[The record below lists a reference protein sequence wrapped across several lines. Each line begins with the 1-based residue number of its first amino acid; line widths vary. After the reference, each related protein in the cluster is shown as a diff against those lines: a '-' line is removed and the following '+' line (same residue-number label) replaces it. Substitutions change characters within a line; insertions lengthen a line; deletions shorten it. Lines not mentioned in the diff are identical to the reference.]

1 MGEPRMTLATQRVLG
16 AFLADSDREFH
27 GYELGQEAGL
37 ASGTIHPI
45 LARLEAAGW
54 LDSRWEEIDE
64 RAEGRRARRYY
75 RLTDSGVNAARAALA
90 RVRPVGRLALRP
102 SEGS

>member
-1 MGEPRMTLATQRVLG
+1 MTLATQRVLG

-45 LARLEAAGW
+45 LA
-54 LDSRWEEIDE
+54 
-64 RAEGRRARRYY
+64 
-75 RLTDSGVNAARAALA
+75 
-90 RVRPVGRLALRP
+90 LRP